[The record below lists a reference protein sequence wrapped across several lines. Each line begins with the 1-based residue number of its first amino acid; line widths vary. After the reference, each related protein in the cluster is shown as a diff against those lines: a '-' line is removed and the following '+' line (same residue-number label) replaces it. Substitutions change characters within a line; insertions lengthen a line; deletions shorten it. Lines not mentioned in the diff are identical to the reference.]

1 MSHTKF
7 NLQRFLDAQEGVYPV
22 ALKEIRNGGKRSHWI
37 WYIFPQQKGLGYS
50 YNSEFYGLDGEE
62 EARAYLAHPIL
73 GARLREISC
82 LVRSSWPSY
91 GAGTDGFGG
100 GRAETAYLD
109 EAV

>member
-50 YNSEFYGLDGEE
+50 Y
-62 EARAYLAHPIL
+62 
-73 GARLREISC
+73 
-82 LVRSSWPSY
+82 RSS
-91 GAGTDGFGG
+91 TDWTGKKRPGLIWHILYWVSACG
-100 GRAETAYLD
+100 KSPMPC
-109 EAV
+109 

>member
-50 YNSEFYGLDGEE
+50 YNSEFMDWTGKKRPGLIW
-62 EARAYLAHPIL
+62 HIL
-73 GARLREISC
+73 YWVSACGKSPMPC
-82 LVRSSWPSY
+82 
-91 GAGTDGFGG
+91 
-100 GRAETAYLD
+100 
-109 EAV
+109 

>member
-62 EARAYLAHPIL
+62 EAGLIWHIPYWVLACGKSLMP
-73 GARLREISC
+73 C
-82 LVRSSWPSY
+82 
-91 GAGTDGFGG
+91 
-100 GRAETAYLD
+100 
-109 EAV
+109 

>member
-73 GARLREISC
+73 GALRQGLHSRQ
-82 LVRSSWPSY
+82 RSPG
-91 GAGTDGFGG
+91 GAGGGITMQKGFPSG
-100 GRAETAYLD
+100 L
-109 EAV
+109 

>member
-62 EARAYLAHPIL
+62 EARAYLASCIGCPPAGNL
-73 GARLREISC
+73 PC

-91 GAGTDGFGG
+91 GAGTDGVGG
-100 GRAETAYLD
+100 GCIETAYFD